1 MRKYLGY
8 EAFSSYDRPVR
19 NSKHAELYKLI
30 FASKN
35 KLGSDL
41 WDKSNKDDPDG
52 QISLIV

>member
-8 EAFSSYDRPVR
+8 ESFSSYDRPVR

-30 FASKN
+30 FASKI

>member
-1 MRKYLGY
+1 VCG
-8 EAFSSYDRPVR
+8 R